1 MLIDTTKSERTT
13 VSELFILSYVL
24 GLLANPS
31 SLVCDS
37 PQICTI
43 YSRIR
48 SLVRRQR
55 QMIYGSQD
63 GMHQVYPVDFVTSLP
78 MNYRSILLVQFKGR
92 SATQLV
98 VIGPAPRF
106 PSYLDFCSAN
116 SVSALVS
123 NPSAWLKSAS
133 SPTLSISRGGW

>member
-1 MLIDTTKSERTT
+1 MLIGTTKSERTI
-13 VSELFILSYVL
+13 VSELLTMSRNL
-24 GLLANPS
+24 GFLADFS
-31 SLVCDS
+31 SLSGVS
-37 PQICTI
+37 PQVCTI

-55 QMIYGSQD
+55 QMIYGPQD
-63 GMHQVYPVDFVTSLP
+63 GMHQVYPIDFVTSLP
-78 MNYRSILLVQFKGR
+78 IVYTSLLLVQFKGR

-123 NPSAWLKSAS
+123 NPSVWLKSAS